1 MVRTDQNQEL
11 LLALWRNACRRLGH
25 DQIDV
30 PFEVLHRFK
39 EEIERAS
46 RPPLTLQTSAGP
58 IKSDMFNIDGFM
70 SLTPRQVEVFHLIGD
85 GLQNNEIANL
95 LGLSEGT
102 VKIHTAS
109 IFKAMGLRN
118 RTQARPLS
126 ELIRRQ

>member
-11 LLALWRNACRRLGH
+11 LLAIWKNACRRLGR

-30 PFEVLHRFK
+30 PFEILHSFK
-39 EEIERAS
+39 EELEQTC
-46 RPPLTLQTSAGP
+46 RPPRTLQTSAGP

-70 SLTPRQVEVFHLIGD
+70 SLTPRQMEVFHLIGD
-85 GLQNNEIANL
+85 GLQNNEIATL

-102 VKIHTAS
+102 VKIHITS

-118 RTQARPLS
+118 RTQARLLS